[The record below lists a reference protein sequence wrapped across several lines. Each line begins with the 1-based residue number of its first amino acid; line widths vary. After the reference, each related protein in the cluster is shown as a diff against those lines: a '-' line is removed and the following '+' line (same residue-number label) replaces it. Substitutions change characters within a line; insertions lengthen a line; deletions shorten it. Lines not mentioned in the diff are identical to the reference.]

1 MAISTKWTVAWCC
14 GAALLVTALEW
25 SSTATHAQRFP
36 HLLALLIGACMNGLA
51 AKLLKRLLNIR
62 RPSGAALSDP
72 GFPSSHAASLFFF
85 AAALAGS
92 ARCSSDDAAALYAIA
107 AALSYARVYAGLHS
121 LFQVAGGALLGATSS
136 ALWRRIAVAP
146 AALLSGGLIAAI
158 NKHLA
163 ALANVW
169 GSDAAAVAA
178 ALLPLSLIGLFVVSD
193 RSRRLFA
200 CAGRRRRRRPSAVAV
215 PRVNTFAEFYPTVFL
230 DGHQRPLTKLFH
242 AVGTGGYLLLF
253 IYNHCVTGFL
263 SYFNL
268 IILILIFGTALG
280 VWCHVAFA
288 WGVLVNRADP
298 EWMLIPMGWG
308 VGYAMAFFSHSFI
321 ERNEPATLS

>member
-107 AALSYARVYAGLHS
+107 AALSYARVYAGLHT

-200 CAGRRRRRRPSAVAV
+200 CAGRRRRRRRRRRPSAVAV

-242 AVGTGGYLLLF
+242 V
-253 IYNHCVTGFL
+253 V
-263 SYFNL
+263 
-268 IILILIFGTALG
+268 GTALG
-280 VWCHVAFA
+280 VWCHLAFA

-321 ERNEPATLS
+321 ERNEPATLSYPLWAFIGDFKLCYEILKGQHALI